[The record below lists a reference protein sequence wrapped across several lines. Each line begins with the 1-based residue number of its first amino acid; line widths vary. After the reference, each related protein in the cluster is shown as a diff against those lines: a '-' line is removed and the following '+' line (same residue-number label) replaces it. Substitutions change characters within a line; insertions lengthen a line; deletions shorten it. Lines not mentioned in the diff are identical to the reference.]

1 MSAGLAALLSSTSE
15 ERADHL
21 EVAECA
27 RRHVFAIVGPRRF
40 SLPRSSPNQHDISV
54 RCFKALAPTRH
65 FTNLQTDVWHSNE
78 FAMSR
83 TVAVRRHWQ
92 KHLECT
98 QPPAR
103 VPVFHGNELMWTTLT
118 PAVWWAHS
126 RPPSSPLVRLQLN
139 SNPRSTQSPDD
150 NRRRDANQKLRSRPR
165 DTSQEPPRGTGRK
178 PTWRS
183 KVPPLV

>member
-1 MSAGLAALLSSTSE
+1 MLACSVSEEMSAGLAALLSSTSE

-98 QPPAR
+98 HHRRESPCFMETNSCGQLSHLPSGGHTPDPPA
-103 VPVFHGNELMWTTLT
+103 LLL
-118 PAVWWAHS
+118 S
-126 RPPSSPLVRLQLN
+126 DSS
-139 SNPRSTQSPDD
+139 
-150 NRRRDANQKLRSRPR
+150 
-165 DTSQEPPRGTGRK
+165 
-178 PTWRS
+178 
-183 KVPPLV
+183 